1 MRLTLALSTIGALIV
16 STASAPALESSMS
29 ATSSLSADEL
39 WNKVGDFCAMPS
51 WHPRVAQ
58 CDLSSDGRTRTV
70 RYYGINNVAVETLDS
85 RDDASRSY
93 AFTTVSS
100 PLPVANH
107 HAKVR
112 VIPGSSATSGGSV
125 LELVSS
131 YVASGVSDADARR
144 AVSGSMFRSL
154 CVGGPLRCSSEQ
166 QPTPASEP
174 VWFDSTVASA
184 TPVSLQG
191 YLRRPAGPGP
201 FPAVVLMHGCGG
213 GAEEVDWNWGV
224 RIAAWGYVTLTID
237 RHAPRGLK
245 NACGTGLHPDVRSDA
260 YRALDFLVHQPYVD
274 PQRVFVVGFSQGGML
289 ALSSI
294 ERGPEERS
302 SANKFRAAAAFYP
315 ICSFVRGPMTT
326 PALILIGEKD
336 DWTPADDCRRLVEGK
351 DDFGMS
357 REKGEGPP
365 IRLIVYPGAYHSFD
379 RPDLQPIR
387 YLGHQLAYDRSAA
400 DQASDA
406 LRDFLRSAAAEPAK

>member
-1 MRLTLALSTIGALIV
+1 MRLTLALSAIAALIV
-16 STASAPALESSMS
+16 SMASAAALESSMS

-39 WNKVGDFCAMPS
+39 WSKVGDFCAMPS

-58 CDLSSDGRTRTV
+58 CDLSADGRTRTI

-85 RDDASRSY
+85 RDDAGRGY

-125 LELVSS
+125 LEFVSS

-144 AVSGSMFRSL
+144 VVGGSMFRSL

-166 QPTPASEP
+166 QPAPPSEP
-174 VWFDSTVASA
+174 VWFDSVVASA

-191 YLRRPAGPGP
+191 YLRRPAGPGL

-224 RIAAWGYVTLTID
+224 YLDDRQARAARAEECL
-237 RHAPRGLK
+237 RH
-245 NACGTGLHPDVRSDA
+245 
-260 YRALDFLVHQPYVD
+260 
-274 PQRVFVVGFSQGGML
+274 
-289 ALSSI
+289 
-294 ERGPEERS
+294 RS
-302 SANKFRAAAAFYP
+302 SSR
-315 ICSFVRGPMTT
+315 C
-326 PALILIGEKD
+326 AL
-336 DWTPADDCRRLVEGK
+336 
-351 DDFGMS
+351 
-357 REKGEGPP
+357 
-365 IRLIVYPGAYHSFD
+365 
-379 RPDLQPIR
+379 
-387 YLGHQLAYDRSAA
+387 
-400 DQASDA
+400 
-406 LRDFLRSAAAEPAK
+406 

>member
-1 MRLTLALSTIGALIV
+1 MRLTFVLSAITALIV
-16 STASAPALESSMS
+16 STASASALESSMS

-39 WNKVGDFCAMPS
+39 WSKVGDFCAMPA
-51 WHPRVAQ
+51 WHPRVEQ
-58 CDLSSDGRTRTV
+58 CDLSADGRTRTI
-70 RYYGINNVAVETLDS
+70 RYFGINNVAVETLDN
-85 RDDASRSY
+85 RDDADRGY
-93 AFTTVSS
+93 TFTTVST
-100 PLPVANH
+100 PLPVANQH
-107 HAKVR
+107 TKVR
-112 VIPGSSATSGGSV
+112 VRAGSSATSGASV

-131 YVASGVSDADARR
+131 YDANGVSDADARR
-144 AVSGSMFRSL
+144 VVSGSMFRSL
-154 CVGGPLRCSSEQ
+154 CIGGPLRCSSEQ
-166 QPTPASEP
+166 QPAPPSEP
-174 VWFDSTVASA
+174 VWFDSVVASA
-184 TPVSLQG
+184 TPVRLQG

-245 NACGTGLHPDVRSDA
+245 NACGGNLHPDVRSDA

-294 ERGPEERS
+294 ERSPEERS

-315 ICSFVRGPMTT
+315 ICSFVRGRMTA
-326 PALILIGEKD
+326 PSLILIGEKD
-336 DWTPADDCRRLVEGK
+336 DWTPADACRRLVEGES
-351 DDFGMS
+351 DFGMS
-357 REKGEGPP
+357 REKGDGPP

-387 YLGHQLAYDRSAA
+387 YLGHHLAYDKSAA